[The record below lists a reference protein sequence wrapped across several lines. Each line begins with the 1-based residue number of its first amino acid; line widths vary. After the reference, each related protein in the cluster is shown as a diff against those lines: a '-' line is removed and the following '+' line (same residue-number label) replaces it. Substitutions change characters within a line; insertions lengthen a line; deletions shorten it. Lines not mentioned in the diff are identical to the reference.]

1 MQAIRVLL
9 IEDCLELG
17 DLLQEVLQAEVTSV
31 NWFVRARIS
40 EGKVILMDA
49 SGKESPL
56 DCSLYDVALL
66 DGRLKGSSL
75 DGWDLVPHLVASKL
89 PVIATSGDSSIN
101 RRMVELGALRSLEKF
116 DIFSAVRKGVLFT
129 GDAKPVK

>member
-1 MQAIRVLL
+1 MQAIKVLL

-31 NWFVRARIS
+31 SWFVRARIN
-40 EGKVILMDA
+40 EGKVILMDVT
-49 SGKESPL
+49 GKETSL

-66 DGRLKGSSL
+66 DGRLKGSSV

-89 PVIATSGDSSIN
+89 PVIATSGDPSIN
-101 RRMVELGALRSLEKF
+101 KRMVELGALKSLEKF
-116 DIFSAVRKGVLFT
+116 DIFSAARKGTLFT
-129 GDAKPVK
+129 PPVR